1 MFSKFK
7 IQFSKQA
14 SPGFT
19 FLEIIIVIIIL
30 GILAA
35 SIGYKI
41 SSMKSDTS
49 GIVAVDQVIADIQY
63 VQVQAM
69 GSLNLSQQKNVVFTI
84 GSNLYTI
91 SGETRKLPNGVVV
104 TATDL
109 PGNTLTFN
117 SLGEP
122 TFGSSNKTITFSG
135 GRTIT
140 IHAITG
146 KVE

>member
-49 GIVAVDQVIADIQY
+49 GIVAVDQVMADIQY
-63 VQVQAM
+63 VQMKAM
-69 GSLNLSQQKNVVFTI
+69 AVAQEGIPASQRSIVFT
-84 GSNLYTI
+84 GANSYTVAGENKTLP
-91 SGETRKLPNGVVV
+91 SGTIASPAI
-104 TATDL
+104 TI
-109 PGNTLTFN
+109 TFN

-122 TFGSSNKTITFSG
+122 GIASDQIITVG
-135 GRTIT
+135 GKQIK
-140 IHAITG
+140 IYAITG
-146 KVE
+146 KAEVIG